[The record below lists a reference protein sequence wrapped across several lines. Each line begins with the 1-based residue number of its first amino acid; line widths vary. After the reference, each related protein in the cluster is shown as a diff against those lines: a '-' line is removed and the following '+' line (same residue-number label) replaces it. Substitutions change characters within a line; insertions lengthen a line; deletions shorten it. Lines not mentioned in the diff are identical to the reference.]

1 MHTILVV
8 ETFTAQDRE
17 YSVNIFH
24 KFLSLFISQPHVLL
38 SMRWRCNSFTK
49 KKKDERDKNLLNRI
63 DQIYRRENIRPN
75 HQKRLTLCWFRKKI
89 SVSTRTTKV
98 LQIASEKI
106 RSLCFFVFFQRN
118 WEANDV
124 WDKNERLNQSINS
137 PPIFREVMSLFKG
150 LCRNYWNVR
159 TGGLNET
166 LEKF

>member
-1 MHTILVV
+1 MFCFLCV
-8 ETFTAQDRE
+8 ED
-17 YSVNIFH
+17 VIF
-24 KFLSLFISQPHVLL
+24 SQ
-38 SMRWRCNSFTK
+38 K

-124 WDKNERLNQSINS
+124 
-137 PPIFREVMSLFKG
+137 
-150 LCRNYWNVR
+150 
-159 TGGLNET
+159 
-166 LEKF
+166 